1 MTALT
6 PIRTK
11 AETALMAQFEALRG
25 GLPGGSGKSGLATR
39 AKAAHGPRCRRHDGL
54 PHRRIEA
61 YHYTDLRNLLRE
73 VGAARAAS
81 FGARQ
86 AKRRGRPF
94 SGRSSRPMRS
104 SSSMAT

>member
-11 AETALMAQFEALRG
+11 AETALMAQFDALRG
-25 GLPGGSGKSGLATR
+25 GLPKSGSAKSGSGKSGPGKRGPGKGGAE
-39 AKAAHGPRCRRHDGL
+39 KAAREAAMAAFAMSGL

-73 VGAARAAS
+73 AAPLAPLPSEKA
-81 FGARQ
+81 
-86 AKRRGRPF
+86 
-94 SGRSSRPMRS
+94 
-104 SSSMAT
+104 

>member
-11 AETALMAQFEALRG
+11 AETALIAQFDALRG
-25 GLPGGSGKSGLATR
+25 GLSKGGPGKGGPGR
-39 AKAAHGPRCRRHDGL
+39 AGAGKAAREAAMAAFAASGL

-73 VGAARAAS
+73 AAPLAALPS
-81 FGARQ
+81 EKA
-86 AKRRGRPF
+86 
-94 SGRSSRPMRS
+94 GRSVEAGRFLGDLP
-104 SSSMAT
+104 AHE